1 MHSSAHREIHVQTIS
16 AFAVIANDANQV
28 LLSRRADDGE
38 WELPGGKA
46 DKGESPWIAL
56 SREVQEEV
64 AVDVRVSSLEGM
76 YFVAGEDNLV
86 LIFRCSIAGGRPQ
99 LTPET
104 ADTGWFAPDDL
115 PNGMRVHHGE
125 WLQSALH
132 HKQGVEIEEY

>member
-1 MHSSAHREIHVQTIS
+1 MQTIS
-16 AFAVIANDANQV
+16 AFAVIANEANQV
-28 LLSRRADDGE
+28 LLSRRADRGE

-56 SREVQEEV
+56 SRELHEEV
-64 AVDVRVSSLEGM
+64 AVDVRVGSLEGM

-86 LIFRCSIAGGRPQ
+86 LIFRCSIAGGTPQ
-99 LTPET
+99 ATPET

-115 PNGMRVHHGE
+115 PDGMRVHHGQ

-132 HKQGVEIEEY
+132 QKERVELQEY